1 MQNNLLY
8 NANDID
14 YEKQKTTQNF
24 VIVYYFCEICS
35 IINDGSDKM
44 GMADK
49 VVAEKQKKG
58 TMRWRK
64 RC

>member
-35 IINDGSDKM
+35 IIKNGSDKM
-44 GMADK
+44 RMAGK
-49 VVAEKQKKG
+49 VVAENG
-58 TMRWRK
+58 RRG
-64 RC
+64 R